1 MKKIFAV
8 FLAIFAMAY
17 FSIPAFAGCT
27 GYTYNNLALT
37 SDNSTSVGLSQGVE
51 AKYCSDN
58 RTFTA
63 ATYNDKG
70 NGITYGAGSEYS
82 KVYYNN
88 GNTQPATVDATTD
101 FESGS
106 WKAVGSE

>member
-17 FSIPAFAGCT
+17 FSIPAFAGCSSWSPDKIT
-27 GYTYNNLALT
+27 LSGE
-37 SDNSTSVGLSQGVE
+37 DVGLSAGVE
-51 AKYCSDN
+51 AMYCSDN

-70 NGITYGAGSEYS
+70 NKITYGTGSEVS
-82 KVYYNN
+82 KVYQND
-88 GNTQPATVDATTD
+88 GGKQAVTVSTD
-101 FESGS
+101 FVESGS
-106 WKAVGSE
+106 DWKAVGSE